1 MQTLPIA
8 QFPEIT
14 PPVVQIEA
22 DYPGANAEVVADSV
36 ARTIEVQLPG
46 IDNLL
51 YYDSTSTNDGH
62 MTIRLTFEIGT
73 DVDIAQVQTQNREK
87 LAEPQIPNEVIR
99 QGISVKKVSPDLLTV
114 VALSSSD
121 PRFDMLYLSNY
132 AIINVLAN
140 IKRLLAVGDALTFLS
155 AGAHALHTP
164 KRIQREMDEL
174 AKSLPPGVKY
184 DIPYDTT
191 RFIEVSIHEVALTL
205 GIAMILVI
213 LVVYVFLQSWRTTL
227 IPAVAV
233 PVSLIGALAGMQA
246 LGFSINTLTLFGMV
260 LAIGIVVDDAIVVV
274 ENVERHMKE
283 ECCSSKEAAK
293 RAMAEVTAP
302 IIAIVLVLCAVFV
315 PVGFLGGITG
325 QLYKQFAITIAISVT
340 ISGFVA
346 LTLSP
351 ALCALVLK
359 PGGEAVQRK
368 GFFPLFNKLFD
379 WTRDRY
385 TAVAA
390 QVIKRA
396 SLALA
401 VFGVVIALGTTLL
414 RVIPSSFLPEEDQGY
429 LITVVQ
435 LPDGAS
441 LQRTTEVMSKLE
453 KYFLSIP
460 VIHSTDALVGQNF
473 VFNTRGPNSAT
484 LFTPLHLWD
493 KRKRPDQHVKAIIGG
508 AFREFARIP
517 EAFILAFNAPSIRG
531 LGATGGFS
539 VQIQDPS
546 GGDFKKFSAVA
557 EEFIAKARQDP
568 AIGAIGTNFR
578 VSSPRLYAHVN
589 RERAKALGVPISDV
603 FDTLQAYFGNFYVN
617 DFLKFGRVY
626 RVQTE
631 ADAQYRM
638 SPSDLTK
645 IYVRAQNGQGTYM
658 IPLNTVVTTEFT
670 SGPDPVTHFN
680 GFNTAFV
687 LGAAAPGASSGQA
700 LDAVERAAKE
710 VLIPKGYGIDWSGIS
725 YQERN
730 VGGKSVAAFAFGLL
744 MVFLVLAA
752 QYESWTVPFA
762 VILAVPFG
770 VFGALSAVWLRGM
783 TNDIFFQIGLVTL
796 IGLSAKNAILLVDFA
811 NHRYHAGMSATEAA
825 IEAAKIRFRPII
837 MTSMAFI
844 LGVTPLVFATGAGA
858 AGRQS
863 IGTGVFGGMLAAT
876 FLAIFFVPLFFVLVL
891 KLVQRRP
898 SQTAT
903 SPGAAPAVAS
913 PAEGGH

>member
-99 QGISVKKVSPDLLTV
+99 QGITVKKVSPDLLTV

-121 PRFDMLYLSNY
+121 PRFDTLYLSNY
-132 AIINVLAN
+132 AIVNILDNV
-140 IKRLLAVGDALTFLS
+140 KRLRGVGDALVFGSQDYSMRGPWNGKPNTFLLTFLS
-155 AGAHALHTP
+155 PGANALDTA
-164 KRIQREMDEL
+164 KRIQGEMDEL
-174 AKSLPPGVKY
+174 AKSFPPGVKY

-205 GIAMILVI
+205 GIAMTLVI
-213 LVVYVFLQSWRTTL
+213 LVVYLFLQSWRTTL

-346 LTLSP
+346 PTLSP
-351 ALCALVLK
+351 ALCALALK
-359 PGGEAVQRK
+359 PGGEEGQRK

-390 QVIKRA
+390 QVINRA
-396 SLALA
+396 ALALA

-414 RVIPSSFLPEEDQGY
+414 RVIPSGFLPEEDQGY

-493 KRKRPDQHVKAIIGG
+493 KRTRPDQHVKAIIGG
-508 AFREFARIP
+508 AFREFLKIP

-557 EEFIAKARQDP
+557 EEFLAKARQDP

-603 FDTLQAYFGNFYVN
+603 FDTLQAYFGNVYVY
-617 DFLKFGRVY
+617 DFLIFVRVY
-626 RVQTE
+626 RVLTE

-638 SPSDLTK
+638 SLGAFTK
-645 IYVRAQNGQGTYM
+645 IYWRA
-658 IPLNTVVTTEFT
+658 
-670 SGPDPVTHFN
+670 
-680 GFNTAFV
+680 
-687 LGAAAPGASSGQA
+687 
-700 LDAVERAAKE
+700 
-710 VLIPKGYGIDWSGIS
+710 
-725 YQERN
+725 
-730 VGGKSVAAFAFGLL
+730 
-744 MVFLVLAA
+744 
-752 QYESWTVPFA
+752 
-762 VILAVPFG
+762 
-770 VFGALSAVWLRGM
+770 
-783 TNDIFFQIGLVTL
+783 
-796 IGLSAKNAILLVDFA
+796 
-811 NHRYHAGMSATEAA
+811 
-825 IEAAKIRFRPII
+825 
-837 MTSMAFI
+837 
-844 LGVTPLVFATGAGA
+844 
-858 AGRQS
+858 
-863 IGTGVFGGMLAAT
+863 
-876 FLAIFFVPLFFVLVL
+876 
-891 KLVQRRP
+891 
-898 SQTAT
+898 
-903 SPGAAPAVAS
+903 
-913 PAEGGH
+913 